1 MSEDCRWRRWSRLA
15 QGRHP
20 FGRTSRRVTRIATL
34 VEGRAAYVGSDDWL
48 ASAFSADSRLEE
60 VIMNLWVAMGLA
72 FVLDLAFALWVADM
86 SDPADR
92 RARP

>member
-1 MSEDCRWRRWSRLA
+1 M
-15 QGRHP
+15 
-20 FGRTSRRVTRIATL
+20 TRIATL
-34 VEGRAAYVGSDDWL
+34 VEGRAAYVGSWL
-48 ASAFSADSRLEE
+48 ASAFSADSRSEE